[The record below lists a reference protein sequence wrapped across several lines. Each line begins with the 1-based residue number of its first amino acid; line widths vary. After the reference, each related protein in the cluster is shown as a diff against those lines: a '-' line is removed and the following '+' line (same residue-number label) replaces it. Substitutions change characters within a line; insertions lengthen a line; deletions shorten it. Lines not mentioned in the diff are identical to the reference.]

1 MGAAPLEQAEGVIV
15 RIHPFS
21 DTSLILHWI
30 TAEHGRFGTL
40 AKGIRKPKGGHAAP
54 VDLLFAGTLGF
65 VRSSRSH
72 LHTFREFV
80 PVERHERLRTD
91 YAKLVQVAY
100 AVALLERATEEDT
113 PIPEFHALFRSWL
126 TALET
131 QPHQPRMVLAFEAR
145 LLVEMGLDPRG
156 AESVGRTGA
165 GEVLDPL
172 IDADWSELPG
182 LTPSS
187 AAVRSLVTVL
197 QRRLVEALGT
207 VPRSGSEALASGSP
221 PRSGS

>member
-15 RIHPFS
+15 RMHPYS
-21 DTSLILHWI
+21 DTSLILQWI

-40 AKGIRKPKGGHAAP
+40 AKGIRKPKSGHVAP

-113 PIPEFHALFRSWL
+113 PIPEFYALFRSWL
-126 TALET
+126 SALSS
-131 QPHQPRMVLAFEAR
+131 QPRQPRMVLAFEAR

-156 AESVGRTGA
+156 VEAVDRSGVGD
-165 GEVLDPL
+165 VLDLL
-172 IDADWSELPG
+172 IEGDWAELPR
-182 LTPSS
+182 LAPPRT
-187 AAVRSLVTVL
+187 AVRSLVSIL
-197 QRRLVEALGT
+197 QRQLVEALGS
-207 VPRSGSEALASGSP
+207 VPKSRSEALASEAT
-221 PRSGS
+221 SGS

>member
-15 RIHPFS
+15 RMHPFS

-30 TAEHGRFGTL
+30 TAEHGRIGTL
-40 AKGIRKPKGGHAAP
+40 AKGIRKPRSGHAAP

-91 YAKLVQVAY
+91 YGKLLQVAY

-113 PIPEFHALFRSWL
+113 PIPEFYVLFRSWL
-126 TALET
+126 AALET
-131 QPHQPRMVLAFEAR
+131 QIHQPRMVLAFEAR

-156 AESVGRTGA
+156 AESVGQG
-165 GEVLDPL
+165 GVLEVLDRL
-172 IDADWSELPG
+172 IEGDWSELP
-182 LTPSS
+182 LLDPPRV
-187 AAVRSLVTVL
+187 AVRQLVTIL
-197 QRRLVEALGT
+197 QRQLVEALGT
-207 VPRSGSEALASGSP
+207 VPISRLEALSSGAVGGSGS
-221 PRSGS
+221 

>member
-15 RIHPFS
+15 RMHPFS

-40 AKGIRKPKGGHAAP
+40 ARGIRKPKSGHAAP
-54 VDLLFAGTLGF
+54 VDLLFTGTLGF

-91 YAKLVQVAY
+91 YGKLVQVAY

-113 PIPEFHALFRSWL
+113 PIPEFYALFRSWL
-126 TALET
+126 SALSA
-131 QPHQPRMVLAFEAR
+131 QPGQPRMVLAFEAR

-156 AESVGRTGA
+156 AESVDRSGVGD
-165 GEVLDPL
+165 VLGHL
-172 IDADWSELPG
+172 IEADWAELPG
-182 LTPSS
+182 LSPSRT
-187 AAVRSLVTVL
+187 AARNLVSIL
-197 QRRLVEALGT
+197 QRQLVEALGT
-207 VPRSGSEALASGSP
+207 VPRSRADALSSDAASRVES
-221 PRSGS
+221 

>member
-40 AKGIRKPKGGHAAP
+40 AKGIRKPKSGHAAP

-65 VRSSRSH
+65 VRSTRSH

-80 PVERHERLRTD
+80 PVERHERLRID

-100 AVALLERATEEDT
+100 AVALLERA
-113 PIPEFHALFRSWL
+113 PRRGCL
-126 TALET
+126 T
-131 QPHQPRMVLAFEAR
+131 M
-145 LLVEMGLDPRG
+145 
-156 AESVGRTGA
+156 
-165 GEVLDPL
+165 
-172 IDADWSELPG
+172 
-182 LTPSS
+182 
-187 AAVRSLVTVL
+187 
-197 QRRLVEALGT
+197 ALGE
-207 VPRSGSEALASGSP
+207 RAAS
-221 PRSGS
+221 

>member
-15 RIHPFS
+15 RMHPFS

-30 TAEHGRFGTL
+30 TAEHGRIGTL
-40 AKGIRKPKGGHAAP
+40 AKGIRKPRSGHAAP

-80 PVERHERLRTD
+80 PVERHERLRID
-91 YAKLVQVAY
+91 YGKLLQVAY

-113 PIPEFHALFRSWL
+113 PIPEFYALFRSWL

-131 QPHQPRMVLAFEAR
+131 QTHQPRMVLAFEAR

-156 AESVGRTGA
+156 AESVGQG
-165 GEVLDPL
+165 GILEVLDLL
-172 IDADWSELPG
+172 IEGDWSDLPR
-182 LTPSS
+182 LDPPRV
-187 AAVRSLVTVL
+187 AVRQLVTIL
-197 QRRLVEALGT
+197 QRQLVEALGT
-207 VPRSGSEALASGSP
+207 VPRSRPEALSSGAVGGSGS
-221 PRSGS
+221 